1 VEIKSN
7 RFCWMGSTRPMDEF
21 NYFFRET
28 PHGIVR
34 RLAEEVVELVHR
46 PGRAHPAEAVGLDL
60 HFRPERIALQER
72 CREEGVALH
81 FGESVPPDRLKERFP
96 DSDVIV
102 VPCGVSRKK

>member
-1 VEIKSN
+1 
-7 RFCWMGSTRPMDEF
+7 
-21 NYFFRET
+21 
-28 PHGIVR
+28 VR

-60 HFRPERIALQER
+60 HFRPILQER

-96 DSDVIV
+96 DSDVKV
-102 VPCGVSRKK
+102 WAQTMPCGVSRKK